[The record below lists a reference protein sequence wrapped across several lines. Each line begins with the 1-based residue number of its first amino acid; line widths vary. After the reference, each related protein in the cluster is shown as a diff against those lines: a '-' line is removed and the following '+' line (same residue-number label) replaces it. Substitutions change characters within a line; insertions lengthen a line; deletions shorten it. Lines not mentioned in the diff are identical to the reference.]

1 MTLRTM
7 KDSAWP
13 TSAGPLTDIVLIY
26 VGGDTPHPWTTADI
40 LSMPERYRFPTW
52 VRSNPS
58 GFNGAIEGALFV
70 AWLHGHGVPM
80 GACVCL
86 DLETAINAAYVNS
99 FNLALRAAGYRLTK
113 YGSTS
118 TIWQNP
124 KTDGGTFVADPTQVP
139 HMVTTGDTIATQ
151 YAFDGAYD
159 LSDVMDDGIVPLWD
173 TKPVIVPPVNPPIP
187 TGNVKEIDMFIVSV
201 NQGEVPTGTQWPGVF
216 VVSPGAN
223 GLNLDHV
230 ETPADLNNLKADLGA
245 PITISYQQYI
255 AWGGTPAI
263 PNP

>member
-99 FNLALRAAGYRLTK
+99 FNLVLRAAGYRLTK

-124 KTDGGTFVADPTQVP
+124 KTDGGTYVAEPGATGMD
-139 HMVTTGDTIATQ
+139 TTGDTIATQ
-151 YAFDGAYD
+151 FAYDGVYD
-159 LSDVMDDGIVPLWD
+159 LSWVMAQPIAPLWD
-173 TKPVIVPPVNPPIP
+173 TKPVIVPPVSPPTP
-187 TGNVKEIDMFIVSV
+187 TPMFKGKETKMFIGTV
-201 NQGEVPTGTQWPGVF
+201 NQSEIPVGTQWPGVF
-216 VVSPGAN
+216 IVSEGSEN
-223 GLNLDHV
+223 IVLTHI
-230 ETPADLNNLKADLGA
+230 ESPADHTELLKVMPAC
-245 PITISYQQYI
+245 TISYTQYI
-255 AWGGTPAI
+255 AFGGTPAI